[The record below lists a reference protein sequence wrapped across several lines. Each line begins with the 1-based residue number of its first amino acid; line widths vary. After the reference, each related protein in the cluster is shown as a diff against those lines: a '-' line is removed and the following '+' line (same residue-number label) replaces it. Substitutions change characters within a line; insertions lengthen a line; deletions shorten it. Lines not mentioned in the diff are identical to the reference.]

1 MYSPAEVAR
10 RYVETGK
17 SKAALPVGRMLLL
30 GMLAGAFIALA
41 GGSATF
47 AVSYG
52 GRLAGA
58 AVFPAGLAMVLLAG
72 SELFTGNC
80 LITVSLLDKRRT
92 LAEMLRSWVIV
103 YLANFVGA
111 LAVAAGCAFFGQ
123 LNYSGGALAVYT
135 MKVAAG
141 KCAIPFANGVVL
153 GILCNLLVCLGVLMA
168 MSAKDTTGKIIG
180 AFLPVACV
188 VLCGFEHCV
197 ANMYYISAGLM
208 AKSVPAYAQ
217 LAAEAGVDLSALT
230 LSNFL
235 LGNLVPVTLGNILGG
250 AALGWLMWFCHLKKR

>member
-80 LITVSLLDKRRT
+80 LLVIPLLERQLTWGR
-92 LAEMLRSWVIV
+92 MLRSWGVV
-103 YLANFVGA
+103 YLAN
-111 LAVAAGCAFFGQ
+111 
-123 LNYSGGALAVYT
+123 
-135 MKVAAG
+135 
-141 KCAIPFANGVVL
+141 VL
-153 GILCNLLVCLGVLMA
+153 G
-168 MSAKDTTGKIIG
+168 
-180 AFLPVACV
+180 
-188 VLCGFEHCV
+188 
-197 ANMYYISAGLM
+197 AGL
-208 AKSVPAYAQ
+208 V
-217 LAAEAGVDLSALT
+217 
-230 LSNFL
+230 
-235 LGNLVPVTLGNILGG
+235 
-250 AALGWLMWFCHLKKR
+250 AALGTEESFIGSNGAGQIVGLFRECNAVKAEAILEVLDEQIQEYNSLNPDYAIEYRAASATSDDEKEFNIRDLLRCAFKKLRDANKPQPETAHETV

>member
-17 SKAALPVGRMLLL
+17 SKAALPAGRMLLL

-80 LITVSLLDKRRT
+80 LLVIPLLERQLTWGRAVQLSGVHRRVDEP
-92 LAEMLRSWVIV
+92 LGP
-103 YLANFVGA
+103 VGA
-111 LAVAAGCAFFGQ
+111 G
-123 LNYSGGALAVYT
+123 
-135 MKVAAG
+135 
-141 KCAIPFANGVVL
+141 
-153 GILCNLLVCLGVLMA
+153 
-168 MSAKDTTGKIIG
+168 
-180 AFLPVACV
+180 
-188 VLCGFEHCV
+188 
-197 ANMYYISAGLM
+197 
-208 AKSVPAYAQ
+208 
-217 LAAEAGVDLSALT
+217 EAGGHVSA
-230 LSNFL
+230 
-235 LGNLVPVTLGNILGG
+235 
-250 AALGWLMWFCHLKKR
+250 HLHLCAVRV

>member
-30 GMLAGAFIALA
+30 GILAGAFIALA

-80 LITVSLLDKRRT
+80 LLVIPLLERQLTWGRAVQLSGVHRRVD
-92 LAEMLRSWVIV
+92 EPCGP
-103 YLANFVGA
+103 VGA
-111 LAVAAGCAFFGQ
+111 G
-123 LNYSGGALAVYT
+123 
-135 MKVAAG
+135 
-141 KCAIPFANGVVL
+141 
-153 GILCNLLVCLGVLMA
+153 
-168 MSAKDTTGKIIG
+168 
-180 AFLPVACV
+180 
-188 VLCGFEHCV
+188 
-197 ANMYYISAGLM
+197 
-208 AKSVPAYAQ
+208 
-217 LAAEAGVDLSALT
+217 EAGGYVSA
-230 LSNFL
+230 
-235 LGNLVPVTLGNILGG
+235 
-250 AALGWLMWFCHLKKR
+250 HLHLCAVRI

>member
-80 LITVSLLDKRRT
+80 LLVIPLLERQLTWGR
-92 LAEMLRSWVIV
+92 ML
-103 YLANFVGA
+103 
-111 LAVAAGCAFFGQ
+111 
-123 LNYSGGALAVYT
+123 
-135 MKVAAG
+135 
-141 KCAIPFANGVVL
+141 
-153 GILCNLLVCLGVLMA
+153 
-168 MSAKDTTGKIIG
+168 TTGASCIWPTCWG
-180 AFLPVACV
+180 PGQWQLSPWRQAPSTGCTSPWWPRRRPRRAC
-188 VLCGFEHCV
+188 H
-197 ANMYYISAGLM
+197 S
-208 AKSVPAYAQ
+208 
-217 LAAEAGVDLSALT
+217 
-230 LSNFL
+230 
-235 LGNLVPVTLGNILGG
+235 
-250 AALGWLMWFCHLKKR
+250 

>member
-17 SKAALPVGRMLLL
+17 SKAALPAGRMLLL

-80 LITVSLLDKRRT
+80 LLVIPLLERQLTWGR
-92 LAEMLRSWVIV
+92 MLRSW
-103 YLANFVGA
+103 
-111 LAVAAGCAFFGQ
+111 
-123 LNYSGGALAVYT
+123 
-135 MKVAAG
+135 
-141 KCAIPFANGVVL
+141 GVV
-153 GILCNLLVCLGVLMA
+153 
-168 MSAKDTTGKIIG
+168 
-180 AFLPVACV
+180 
-188 VLCGFEHCV
+188 
-197 ANMYYISAGLM
+197 
-208 AKSVPAYAQ
+208 
-217 LAAEAGVDLSALT
+217 
-230 LSNFL
+230 
-235 LGNLVPVTLGNILGG
+235 
-250 AALGWLMWFCHLKKR
+250 

>member
-10 RYVETGK
+10 RYVETGR

-80 LITVSLLDKRRT
+80 LLVIPLLERQLTWGR
-92 LAEMLRSWVIV
+92 MLRSWGVV
-103 YLANFVGA
+103 YLAN
-111 LAVAAGCAFFGQ
+111 
-123 LNYSGGALAVYT
+123 
-135 MKVAAG
+135 
-141 KCAIPFANGVVL
+141 VL
-153 GILCNLLVCLGVLMA
+153 G
-168 MSAKDTTGKIIG
+168 
-180 AFLPVACV
+180 
-188 VLCGFEHCV
+188 
-197 ANMYYISAGLM
+197 AG
-208 AKSVPAYAQ
+208 
-217 LAAEAGVDLSALT
+217 
-230 LSNFL
+230 
-235 LGNLVPVTLGNILGG
+235 
-250 AALGWLMWFCHLKKR
+250 

>member
-72 SELFTGNC
+72 NGRLFWWFKIRRCSIFCWEKSSKSCKNC
-80 LITVSLLDKRRT
+80 
-92 LAEMLRSWVIV
+92 
-103 YLANFVGA
+103 
-111 LAVAAGCAFFGQ
+111 
-123 LNYSGGALAVYT
+123 
-135 MKVAAG
+135 G
-141 KCAIPFANGVVL
+141 KSRMEWN
-153 GILCNLLVCLGVLMA
+153 
-168 MSAKDTTGKIIG
+168 
-180 AFLPVACV
+180 
-188 VLCGFEHCV
+188 
-197 ANMYYISAGLM
+197 
-208 AKSVPAYAQ
+208 
-217 LAAEAGVDLSALT
+217 
-230 LSNFL
+230 
-235 LGNLVPVTLGNILGG
+235 
-250 AALGWLMWFCHLKKR
+250 

>member
-80 LITVSLLDKRRT
+80 LLVIPLLERQLTWGR
-92 LAEMLRSWVIV
+92 MLRSWGVV
-103 YLANFVGA
+103 YLAN
-111 LAVAAGCAFFGQ
+111 
-123 LNYSGGALAVYT
+123 
-135 MKVAAG
+135 
-141 KCAIPFANGVVL
+141 VL
-153 GILCNLLVCLGVLMA
+153 GPGQWQLSPWRQA
-168 MSAKDTTGKIIG
+168 PSTGYTS
-180 AFLPVACV
+180 PWWPRRRPRRACR
-188 VLCGFEHCV
+188 
-197 ANMYYISAGLM
+197 S
-208 AKSVPAYAQ
+208 
-217 LAAEAGVDLSALT
+217 
-230 LSNFL
+230 
-235 LGNLVPVTLGNILGG
+235 
-250 AALGWLMWFCHLKKR
+250 

>member
-80 LITVSLLDKRRT
+80 LLVIPLLERQLTWGRAVQLSGVHRRVD
-92 LAEMLRSWVIV
+92 EPCGS
-103 YLANFVGA
+103 VGA
-111 LAVAAGCAFFGQ
+111 G
-123 LNYSGGALAVYT
+123 
-135 MKVAAG
+135 
-141 KCAIPFANGVVL
+141 
-153 GILCNLLVCLGVLMA
+153 
-168 MSAKDTTGKIIG
+168 
-180 AFLPVACV
+180 
-188 VLCGFEHCV
+188 
-197 ANMYYISAGLM
+197 
-208 AKSVPAYAQ
+208 
-217 LAAEAGVDLSALT
+217 EAGGYVSA
-230 LSNFL
+230 
-235 LGNLVPVTLGNILGG
+235 
-250 AALGWLMWFCHLKKR
+250 HLHLCAVRI

>member
-17 SKAALPVGRMLLL
+17 SKAALPAGRMLLL

-80 LITVSLLDKRRT
+80 LLVIPLLERQLTWGR
-92 LAEMLRSWVIV
+92 MLRSWGVV
-103 YLANFVGA
+103 YLANVLGAGLVAALRHLRRGIRVRGGHGGGQGGPAVPDGAAAGRAVQLSGVHRRVDEPLGPVGA
-111 LAVAAGCAFFGQ
+111 G
-123 LNYSGGALAVYT
+123 
-135 MKVAAG
+135 
-141 KCAIPFANGVVL
+141 
-153 GILCNLLVCLGVLMA
+153 
-168 MSAKDTTGKIIG
+168 
-180 AFLPVACV
+180 
-188 VLCGFEHCV
+188 
-197 ANMYYISAGLM
+197 
-208 AKSVPAYAQ
+208 
-217 LAAEAGVDLSALT
+217 EAGGHVSA
-230 LSNFL
+230 
-235 LGNLVPVTLGNILGG
+235 
-250 AALGWLMWFCHLKKR
+250 HLHLCAVRV

>member
-30 GMLAGAFIALA
+30 GCWRGFIALA

-80 LITVSLLDKRRT
+80 LLVIPLLEPAAD
-92 LAEMLRSWVIV
+92 
-103 YLANFVGA
+103 VGA
-111 LAVAAGCAFFGQ
+111 GCSAAGASCIWP
-123 LNYSGGALAVYT
+123 T
-135 MKVAAG
+135 
-141 KCAIPFANGVVL
+141 CW
-153 GILCNLLVCLGVLMA
+153 
-168 MSAKDTTGKIIG
+168 
-180 AFLPVACV
+180 
-188 VLCGFEHCV
+188 
-197 ANMYYISAGLM
+197 
-208 AKSVPAYAQ
+208 VP
-217 LAAEAGVDLSALT
+217 G
-230 LSNFL
+230 
-235 LGNLVPVTLGNILGG
+235 
-250 AALGWLMWFCHLKKR
+250 